1 MAFAVFLFLCN
12 FGVIG
17 TAGNYISAVLFGL
30 FGLTAYIF
38 PVMIFVAVAF
48 GISNRG
54 NTTAVWKLVAGVVLF
69 LLAGMVIEL
78 ITNQSLSENKYL
90 ISEIYT
96 RCSTGKTGGGILA
109 GSITYLVYHLL
120 DVIGSVLLIL
130 VLSIVCLVI
139 ITEKSFLGGVT

>member
-1 MAFAVFLFLCN
+1 MAQRSGKKPGTNKKSQTSKRNTGTSRNSRYQTVKEREHQEAIKNEILLITILAFAVFLFLCN

-78 ITNQSLSENKYL
+78 ILKKFCQIWK
-90 ISEIYT
+90 
-96 RCSTGKTGGGILA
+96 
-109 GSITYLVYHLL
+109 
-120 DVIGSVLLIL
+120 
-130 VLSIVCLVI
+130 
-139 ITEKSFLGGVT
+139 